1 MNSTSRSSTLGIFSF
16 LPIEVLEPEAD
27 AVALALAVGFLLTT
41 VVETGREIV
50 GPTFVELL
58 DGRTAASGACF
69 GLVRDFEVLGA
80 GLSLWLLLFME
91 AL

>member
-1 MNSTSRSSTLGIFSF
+1 MMNSTSRSSTLGIFSF
-16 LPIEVLEPEAD
+16 LPIEVFEPEAD
-27 AVALALAVGFLLTT
+27 AVALAVGFLLTT